1 MCAEVVVVVV
11 VVAKI
16 VVFQGPPRK
25 AQDWQRLAAAA
36 GDPSA
41 AALLYY
47 VCNQTKWRRALGK
60 AKSSHSGFAATGEEG
75 AILGPLGMDLA
86 AATVNMVAAAQ
97 HARVNRW

>member
-1 MCAEVVVVVV
+1 MVVV

-16 VVFQGPPRK
+16 VAFKGPPRK
-25 AQDWQRLAAAA
+25 AHDWQRLAAAA

-60 AKSSHSGFAATGEEG
+60 AQSSHSGFAATGEEG
-75 AILGPLGMDLA
+75 TILGPWAWTLQRPLSTWSLQPSMRESIVG
-86 AATVNMVAAAQ
+86 TSKQ
-97 HARVNRW
+97 S